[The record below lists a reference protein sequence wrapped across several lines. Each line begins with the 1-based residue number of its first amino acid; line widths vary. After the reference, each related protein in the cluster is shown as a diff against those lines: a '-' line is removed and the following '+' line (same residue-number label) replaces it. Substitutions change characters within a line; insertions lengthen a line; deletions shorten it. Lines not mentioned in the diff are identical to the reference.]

1 MSESTEA
8 VEVRLFGREYN
19 IRGHGNRKYVEML
32 ADYINA
38 RAEEIRSNTKVV
50 STLDL
55 VVLTLLNVT
64 DELFQSRPVPQQ
76 DTKETEEEAEKP
88 EKAIDR

>member
-1 MSESTEA
+1 
-8 VEVRLFGREYN
+8 LFGREYN

-76 DTKETEEEAEKP
+76 DTNETEEEAEKP